1 MKTTWRVFQMLT
13 ASVGEYDLK
22 TQVTP
27 HGIFREC
34 LYLPANSGAF
44 ETVDSAIVEAVRV

>member
-27 HGIFREC
+27 HGIFRE
-34 LYLPANSGAF
+34 
-44 ETVDSAIVEAVRV
+44 IVILACELRGLRNCRFRDC